1 MLFFSAHRTD
11 YTWCFWCFSFDNM
24 LSCFLAQNYIFSH
37 KERAGWF
44 FTQLLALHSWLGGWC
59 SGGTKYL
66 HSSQPWGGDLTYP
79 VTRSGCHQSVDI
91 LSRDLSSCP
100 GCPGF
105 TSPSC
110 SVSAAALLP
119 LCSQWRLGR
128 DWAQSGLKTTG
139 RPGPVRQTRG
149 GREGGRERERE
160 NTTHY
165 SLLTTH
171 YSLPPGSC
179 SLQAAVNNTNILTK
193 YLHAPAVLDTFI
205 TAKKYWNFPFN
216 GAQGL

>member
-1 MLFFSAHRTD
+1 MTSQWEAQQDKHVKKYFLRFSPLTFKMCIQHTFSLSCLLKEKSNYRSKRDIQYSTKPSLPSFSSPNANVSAHRTD
-11 YTWCFWCFSFDNM
+11 YTWCFWFFSFDNM

-128 DWAQSGLKTTG
+128 D
-139 RPGPVRQTRG
+139 
-149 GREGGRERERE
+149 
-160 NTTHY
+160 
-165 SLLTTH
+165 
-171 YSLPPGSC
+171 
-179 SLQAAVNNTNILTK
+179 
-193 YLHAPAVLDTFI
+193 
-205 TAKKYWNFPFN
+205 
-216 GAQGL
+216 